1 MTDREQDR
9 ERDSLTDIRAAFEHQ
24 YMADSRDPSMLEQF
38 STYTNGWQAAT
49 AAAVPPGHV
58 VVPVEPTIGRLM
70 SMAIRDDHGLGVP
83 GFYDNLS
90 FTAGGPYWPPHQQ
103 RIEAAIARM
112 RQLYEEAIG
121 EGFYKP
127 YHERTYAK
135 LAAAEGK

>member
-1 MTDREQDR
+1 MSEQDR
-9 ERDSLTDIRAAFEHQ
+9 EREQTLDEWWSSVIKRAFEQRHSEA
-24 YMADSRDPSMLEQF
+24 YIAWHDM
-38 STYTNGWQAAT
+38 QAAT

-112 RQLYEEAIG
+112 RQLYEEATG
-121 EGFYKP
+121 QGFYTP
-127 YHERTYAK
+127 EREDEYR
-135 LAAAEGK
+135 AAAEGK